1 MNTSFSVS
9 NKIFAEAIGKLASC
23 TGARKVGTKIVE
35 NCVVITLAKQGEK
48 PFASAMVFDG
58 KKQLIIPFFLEEANN
73 EKKEVIY
80 ININKLLSLAR
91 VYDAFDETLIKFEIS
106 NKLKCQCLDSKL
118 ELELAEEALI
128 CEKIEEEVL
137 YEFVI
142 KPNEFSELVRQ
153 GGYTYA
159 EPYSS
164 VTIELGDKLS
174 AMSYISTRTVANS
187 SRNFE
192 YKKRLNKSKCIA
204 IDGSSLFSIIKLFDD
219 QKDIVVSVFEKYV
232 KLTNS
237 LIGIII
243 VLNENKQIIP
253 IKLKDL
259 IMSNVE
265 KDATVIEVE
274 SFDLKMAIEV
284 LEIVDSG
291 IIYCEI
297 KEDKLLFNAQEKQ
310 GQYIIDA
317 KIGGNKIQERICF
330 SSKLLKESLSHIK
343 ETTIKMIRKEGTPLL
358 GIVGKKNKDFK
369 TIIALCKSKDE

>member
-1 MNTSFSVS
+1 MNITFSVS
-9 NKIFAEAIGKLASC
+9 NKIFADAIGKLASC

-35 NCVVITLAKQGEK
+35 NCVVITLAKPCGK

-73 EKKEVIY
+73 EQKEVIY

-91 VYDAFDETLIKFEIS
+91 AYDAFDETMIRFEIS

-118 ELELAEEALI
+118 ELELGEEALV
-128 CEKIEEEVL
+128 CEKIEENLL

-142 KPNEFSELVRQ
+142 KPNEFSELIKQ

-174 AMSYISTRTVANS
+174 AMSYISTRIVANS
-187 SRNFE
+187 TKSFQ
-192 YKKRLNKSKCIA
+192 YTKRLDKNKCIA

-237 LIGIII
+237 LIGVII

-253 IKLKDL
+253 VKLKDL
-259 IMSNVE
+259 ILSNIE
-265 KDATVIEVE
+265 KETTIIEVE
-274 SFDLKMAIEV
+274 SFDLKMGIEV
-284 LEIVDSG
+284 LEIIDGDV
-291 IIYCEI
+291 IYCQIE
-297 KEDKLLFNAQEKQ
+297 EDKLILNAKEKK

-330 SSKLLKESLSHIK
+330 SSKLLKESLNHTK
-343 ETTIKMIRKEGTPLL
+343 ETTIKMIRKKGTPLL
-358 GIVGKKNKDFK
+358 GIVGKNDKDFK
-369 TIIALCKSKDE
+369 TIITLCKSNE